1 MSQTFVF
8 EVSCLNET
16 AQHFMA
22 ELNSVI
28 AERLWKTNLFL
39 VASREAKRLQNKTV
53 GFVCTHALF
62 GAYVGHTCFDFRYNP
77 SFDF

>member
-8 EVSCLNET
+8 EVNCLNES

-28 AERLWKTNLFL
+28 AERLWKTNVFL
-39 VASREAKRLQNKTV
+39 DSSEAKRLQNETV
-53 GFVCTHALF
+53 GFVCTHAMF
-62 GAYVGHTCFDFRYNP
+62 GAYEGHTCFDFRYNP